1 MTSQFELLA
10 PGGDLASI
18 HAAIAAGADAIYC
31 GLGRFN
37 ARNRAENLTL
47 DQLKA
52 VLPLAHQHNC
62 KIFVTLNIMLL
73 ESELNA
79 VVKLLNQL
87 MRIEIDGVIIQDLG
101 LAYLLKQYY
110 PMLDLHG
117 STQLNSHNCGQIQLL
132 QQLGCSRVNLSREL
146 SIDEIKPLAQ
156 FGLQHD
162 VKMEVFVHGSYCIG
176 FSGLCYMS
184 SLRNGASGNR
194 GRCSQPCRDT
204 YQETAVGVKHPLNM
218 KDNSAYLDL
227 PMLADAGVYSLK
239 VEGRIKKPHYV
250 YTVVQQWRK
259 QLNSYEQRGQL
270 LTDTSVL
277 YKVFNRDFSDG
288 YLSGNIHRQ
297 MFIDNPRNHA
307 AEHFA
312 NLANVT
318 NETDRQRI
326 KVQVYDENT
335 AIMSQVDAAVAKLLA
350 EPVSEPSQR
359 KIADVHLPKLHDHG
373 IKQAATLS
381 VLLSSPT
388 DIALSETAALPENLQ
403 FYWQVPA
410 SLTRD
415 LAATIALFEQH
426 PQLLPW
432 FPAVLIGDNYNAAI
446 TLLQTI
452 KPRTLVSNNS
462 GVGYAAQQLGL
473 HWQAGPMMNISNSY
487 SLLCLQQEF
496 GASGAFISNEI
507 AGFQMKH
514 IKRPANFRLAY
525 MLYQPWALLTSRQ
538 CLFQQTA
545 GCRKQKIS
553 KSCLPKCAKAT
564 TLTNEN
570 GEPYRIQKL
579 AGQHNAIYGNEHFM
593 NLALVREH
601 ADMFSELFID
611 LSDIGT
617 ATNIGLNKAE
627 LICQFAALLDETQ
640 REQAIA
646 LLSQQIS
653 PTTEGQYHA
662 GL

>member
-47 DQLKA
+47 EQLKA
-52 VLPLAHQHNC
+52 VLPLAHQHQC

-204 YQETAVGVKHPLNM
+204 YQTTAMGVKHPLNM

-227 PMLADAGVYSLK
+227 PLLADAGVYSLK

-312 NLANVT
+312 NLANVS

-335 AIMSQVDAAVAKLLA
+335 AIMRQVDAAVAKLLA

-359 KIADVHLPKLHDHG
+359 KIADVHLPKLHDHA

-381 VLLSSPT
+381 VLLSSPA

-410 SLTRD
+410 SLARD
-415 LAATIALFEQH
+415 LTATIALFQRH

-432 FPAVLIGDNYNAAI
+432 FPAVLIGDNYDAAI

-462 GVGYAAQQLGL
+462 GVGFAAQQLGL

-538 CLFQQTA
+538 CLFQQTT

-601 ADMFSELFID
+601 ADMFNELFID
-611 LSDIGT
+611 LSDIDT

-640 REQAIA
+640 CEQAIA

>member
-47 DQLKA
+47 EQLKA
-52 VLPLAHQHNC
+52 VLPLAHQHHC

-110 PMLDLHG
+110 PMLDLHA
-117 STQLNSHNCGQIQLL
+117 STQLNSHNRGQILL
-132 QQLGCSRVNLSREL
+132 LKQLGCSRVNLSREL

-156 FGLQHD
+156 FGWLHD

-204 YQETAVGVKHPLNM
+204 YQTTAVGVKHPLNM
-218 KDNSAYLDL
+218 KDNCAYLEL
-227 PMLADAGVYSLK
+227 PKLVDAGVYSLK

-259 QLNSYEQRGQL
+259 QLDSYEQTGEL
-270 LTDTSVL
+270 LTDTTPL
-277 YKVFNRDFSDG
+277 YTVFNRDFSTG
-288 YLSGNIHRQ
+288 YLNADIQRG

-312 NLANVT
+312 NLAAVND
-318 NETDRQRI
+318 EAEKQRI
-326 KVQVYDENT
+326 KVRVYDENT
-335 AIMSQVDAAVAKLLA
+335 AIMAKVDAAVSQLLA
-350 EPVSEPSQR
+350 EPINQPSPR
-359 KIADVHLPKLHDHG
+359 KIADVHLPKLTTHPCDT
-373 IKQAATLS
+373 APSLS
-381 VLLSSPT
+381 VLLSSK
-388 DIALSETAALPENLQ
+388 DDLALLQNPALANVH

-410 SLTRD
+410 SLARD
-415 LAATIALFEQH
+415 FDATLSLLQQY
-426 PQLLPW
+426 PQLRPW
-432 FPAVLIGDNYNAAI
+432 FPAVLIDDNYDAAI
-446 TLLQTI
+446 KLLETLRPEL
-452 KPRTLVSNNS
+452 LVTNNS
-462 GVGYAAQQLGL
+462 GVGYAAQQLQL
-473 HWQAGPMMNISNSY
+473 HWLAGPQLNTSNSY
-487 SLLCLQQEF
+487 ALACLQQEF
-496 GASGAFISNEI
+496 AASGAFISNEI
-507 AGFQMKH
+507 AGFQLKH

-525 MLYQPWALLTSRQ
+525 MLYQPLALLTSRQ
-538 CLFQQTA
+538 CLFQQTL
-545 GCRKQKIS
+545 GCRKQKIN
-553 KSCLPKCAKAT
+553 KGCLPRCSKT
-564 TLTNEN
+564 TELFNEN
-570 GEPYRIQKL
+570 GEQYRIAKL
-579 AGQHNAIYGNEHFM
+579 AGQHNAIYSAEHYL
-593 NLALVREH
+593 NLALLEEH
-601 ADMFSELFID
+601 ADMFTELFID
-611 LSDIGT
+611 LSDVDT
-617 ATNIGLNKAE
+617 ATRCTLTKAA
-627 LICQFAALLDETQ
+627 LIEQFAALLNRQQ
-640 REQAIA
+640 RQAVMEQ
-646 LLSQQIS
+646 LSHAIS
-653 PTTEGQYHA
+653 PTTQGQYHS

>member
-52 VLPLAHQHNC
+52 VLPLAHQHQC

-204 YQETAVGVKHPLNM
+204 YQATAVGVKHPLNM

-381 VLLSSPT
+381 VLLSSPA
-388 DIALSETAALPENLQ
+388 DIALSEAAELPENLQ

-410 SLTRD
+410 SLARD
-415 LAATIALFEQH
+415 LAATIELFEQH

-432 FPAVLIGDNYNAAI
+432 FPAVLIGDNYDAAI

-452 KPRTLVSNNS
+452 KPHTLVSNNS

-496 GASGAFISNEI
+496 GANGAFISNEI

-545 GCRKQKIS
+545 GCRKQKIT
-553 KSCLPKCAKAT
+553 KSCLPRCDKST

-611 LSDIGT
+611 LSDIDT
-617 ATNIGLNKAE
+617 ATNVGLDKAE

-640 REQAIA
+640 REQTIA
-646 LLSQQIS
+646 LLSQQVS

>member
-47 DQLKA
+47 GQLKA
-52 VLPLAHQHNC
+52 VLPLAHQHQC

-132 QQLGCSRVNLSREL
+132 KQLGCSRVNLSREL

-204 YQETAVGVKHPLNM
+204 YQATAVGVKHPLNM

-227 PMLADAGVYSLK
+227 PILADAGVYSLK

-250 YTVVQQWRK
+250 YTVVQQWRQ

-270 LTDTSVL
+270 LTDTTVL

-312 NLANVT
+312 NLAQVT
-318 NETDRQRI
+318 NDRDRQRI

-335 AIMSQVDAAVAKLLA
+335 AIMGQVDAAVAQLLT
-350 EPVSEPSQR
+350 EPVVAPTPH
-359 KIADVHLPKLHDHG
+359 KIADVQLSKLRDHG
-373 IKQAATLS
+373 SHNTATLS
-381 VLLSSPT
+381 VLLSNPA
-388 DIALSETAALPENLQ
+388 DIALSNAAELPENVQ
-403 FYWQVPA
+403 FYWLVPA
-410 SLTRD
+410 SFARD
-415 LAATIALFEQH
+415 LDATLAIFAQH

-432 FPAVLIGDNYNAAI
+432 FPAVLIGDNYHAAI
-446 TLLQTI
+446 TLLNTV
-452 KPRTLVSNNS
+452 KPRTLVTNNS
-462 GVGYAAQQLGL
+462 GVGFAAQQLGL
-473 HWQAGPMMNISNSY
+473 SWQAGPMMNISNSY
-487 SLLCLQQEF
+487 SLACLQQEF

-514 IKRPANFRLAY
+514 IKRPANFSLAY
-525 MLYQPWALLTSRQ
+525 MLFQPWALLTSRQ

-545 GCRKQKIS
+545 GCRKQKIT
-553 KSCLPKCAKAT
+553 KSCLPKCNKST
-564 TLTNEN
+564 TLTNEH
-570 GEPYRIQKL
+570 GESYRIQKL

-593 NLALVREH
+593 NLSLVREH

-611 LSDIGT
+611 LSDIDT
-617 ATNIGLNKAE
+617 ATACGLSKAE
-627 LICQFAALLDETQ
+627 LINQFAALLDDTQ
-640 REQAIA
+640 RERA
-646 LLSQQIS
+646 LVLLNQQIT